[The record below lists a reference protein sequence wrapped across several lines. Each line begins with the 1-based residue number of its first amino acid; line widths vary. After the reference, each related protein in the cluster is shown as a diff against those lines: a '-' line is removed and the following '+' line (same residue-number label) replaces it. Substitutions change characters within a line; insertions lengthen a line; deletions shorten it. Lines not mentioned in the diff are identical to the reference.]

1 MKEKLELSKAYFTLN
16 LNKDEASYLEEVLNK
31 MRNKLSKTSQNIE
44 HNSIRDI
51 FNNYSKEKRM
61 LEAYDK
67 FYKTFISPP
76 KSKNQLKLSLDISQK
91 NKNVSFVPIL
101 PFLVETYA
109 IEHQYSNKLVSIANI
124 GDTNHNVNFYKG
136 KGLNWGFSS
145 AKRLFRQIKTYI
157 DYEINN
163 KSNNKSNNKFKN
175 INIVNKFNE
184 EMIKFYKKNKF
195 EYKKEE
201 QYGGQFEDEYEESEN
216 TNYKQKGGG
225 IENKHFGSKIKLDT
239 KKMNLLIVGGGPVGM
254 YFINLFINEKTKY
267 LLDYINI
274 ILIENRVESDK
285 NSNIIKIN
293 DIKIDE
299 YQYRKNF
306 SRNQVLFIQAYG
318 IRNKLSEEVIKQF
331 KTQWRQHIFVP
342 LKLKWK
348 NFIYSI
354 PTKKVEQILWD
365 NIINHNENNPLN
377 INIRIILT
385 KENNE
390 EKWNK
395 IFSYMDVVVDA
406 TGGRSTIIRNLFNR
420 NKKTNTKYE
429 FSNLNRIEYPS
440 NELENEINENKII
453 SRLSEYGNIN
463 EDYVKHYLEFEG
475 FKEPPSDYF
484 DKNIAFYISKIYK
497 RLQIEKVLHIYPKI
511 FYTFIFIFTIEGPFK
526 QKKFNLFDIIS
537 FFKKHPIARYVPYI
551 DDSNIKKTTIKKPR
565 KSISNRF
572 SRFVHKKR
580 KTKKKY
586 NIYNTKISNT
596 RISNTKKTK
605 KTKKIQR

>member
-157 DYEINN
+157 DYKI
-163 KSNNKSNNKFKN
+163 NNKSNNKFKN

-195 EYKKEE
+195 DYKKEE

-318 IRNKLSEEVIKQF
+318 IRNKLSEEVIEQF

-354 PTKKVEQILWD
+354 PTKKVEQILWN
-365 NIINHNENNPLN
+365 NIINHNEN
-377 INIRIILT
+377 IRIIFT
-385 KENNE
+385 KENDE
-390 EKWNK
+390 DKWNK
-395 IFSYMDVVVDA
+395 IFSHMDIVVDA
-406 TGGRSTIIRNLFNR
+406 TGGRSTIIRNIFNTHSVTSHDPR
-420 NKKTNTKYE
+420 KFNNLDRFTTFQDTEDKK
-429 FSNLNRIEYPS
+429 
-440 NELENEINENKII
+440 I

-463 EDYVKHYLEFEG
+463 KDYVKYYLG
-475 FKEPPSDYF
+475 FKEFEEPIDSF

-526 QKKFNLFDIIS
+526 QKKFNLLDIIS

-551 DDSNIKKTTIKKPR
+551 DDSNIKKIIIKKPR
-565 KSISNRF
+565 KSISNKIR
-572 SRFVHKKR
+572 RFVHKKR